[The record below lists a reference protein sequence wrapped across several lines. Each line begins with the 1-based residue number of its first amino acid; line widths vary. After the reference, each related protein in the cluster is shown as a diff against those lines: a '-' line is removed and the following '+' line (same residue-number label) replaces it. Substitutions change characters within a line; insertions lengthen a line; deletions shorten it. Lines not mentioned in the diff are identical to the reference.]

1 MQKKKEILFA
11 YNAMNIG
18 GSTTSLLSILNRLD
32 YSKYNVDLLLNENSG
47 ELLSEIPSEVN
58 ILPAARKYSD
68 RRAEYFHRLLSPKYM
83 THFLISKWIAYRDK
97 CDMHGIQYREWKD
110 IEFFRTIDKEYDVA
124 IAFLEGDR
132 CKFVARHIKAKRK
145 VAWIHVDYRTAHF
158 SAKYDKDTMCMFDKI
173 ILVSQKCKESFD
185 LLFPEL
191 SGRSCI
197 IENILVSEYVRKRSI
212 QNITFHCERNKIN
225 LVTVCRIAFES
236 KALDRTVYVIKKLK
250 DENKTENLIWYI
262 IGDGKDRQQLEQ
274 IISEAGLSDI
284 IILLGSKTNPYS
296 YLACMSLFFLPSR
309 FEGKPMAVTEGFMMG
324 LPALVTQYSSAC
336 EQVRDGVD
344 GMIVENSED
353 GIYQGLKY
361 IAEHPEKIEEWKKN
375 VLAYDY
381 SNVEEIKKVEAVIDG
396 NI

>member
-145 VAWIHVDYRTAHF
+145 VAWIHLDYIGAEME
-158 SAKYDKDTMCMFDKI
+158 AKYDQDTMCIYDAI
-173 ILVSQKCKESFD
+173 VHVSEKCKKSFEY
-185 LLFPEL
+185 LFPQL
-191 SGRSCI
+191 KNKTYV
-197 IENILVSEYVRKRSI
+197 IENILVEEYVKRRAKEKEAFIVQSS
-212 QNITFHCERNKIN
+212 KIN
-225 LVTVCRIAFES
+225 LITVCRISFFH
-236 KALDRTVYVIKKLK
+236 KGLDRVIQVLARLKNEGLAEKLC
-250 DENKTENLIWYI
+250 WYI
-262 IGDGKDRQQLEQ
+262 VGDGEDLDTLKNMIITYGLERY
-274 IISEAGLSDI
+274 IVI
-284 IILLGSKTNPYS
+284 LGSKVNPYP
-296 YLACMSLFFLPSR
+296 YLAGMSLFFLPSR

-336 EQVRDGVD
+336 EQVRDDVD